1 MVPTWPWIGATS
13 TNGGM
18 GRSGGRALWWHLCPT
33 PMDAPYLLA
42 LALLEQGGRRAI
54 PLQGRSL
61 SSALGPDG
69 DPGEEGRRQALELLL
84 RVWQRSEEAPLRRAA
99 AGHSLLLVEV
109 PIEALQESVPALKAR
124 WIADGDL
131 PALLA
136 GLGSLGGGLW
146 SLAVEPRGPLRY
158 EPLPTIKAGD

>member
-42 LALLEQGGRRAI
+42 LALLEQGGRRAM

-69 DPGEEGRRQALELLL
+69 DPGEEGRRQA
-84 RVWQRSEEAPLRRAA
+84 A

-109 PIEALQESVPALKAR
+109 PIEALQERVPALKAR